1 MIFPP
6 QMSGQSAPAPTRGP
20 SVGGDE
26 DEGEGEEEGGGASAP
41 VSLADLMPKV
51 INIITRNHNHSAQIV
66 YIRGPAGSSYMSV

>member
-26 DEGEGEEEGGGASAP
+26 DEGEEEGGASAP

-66 YIRGPAGSSYMSV
+66 LLYKRTSRFIC